1 MTTTHIRRL
10 VVRPWTWVA
19 FLGAGGVAVLLA
31 AWATASPPTP
41 PQGQRFGVDRLRIMR
56 TAGGHLL
63 DFRYRVVDPKL
74 AAPLL
79 TKAAR
84 GHVVDEKT
92 GARLA
97 VPDMPKAG
105 PLRNTGVA
113 HAGRTYFALFNNP
126 GGLVRRGDRVSV
138 VLGELTAQLT
148 VE

>member
-1 MTTTHIRRL
+1 MMATPLRRL
-10 VVRPWTWVA
+10 IVRPWSWVG
-19 FLGAGGVAVLLA
+19 FLGAGGLAVLLA
-31 AWATASPPTP
+31 AWVTAEPPASP
-41 PQGQRFGVDRLRIMR
+41 GERFGVDRLRIMR

-63 DFRYRVVDPKL
+63 DFRYRVVDPRL
-74 AAPLL
+74 AASLL
-79 TKAAR
+79 TKEAR

-138 VLGELTAQLT
+138 VLGGLTARLT